1 MLLRFS
7 FIALQRLSPRFRAGI
22 FYLRL
27 IFRLQKLPAAL
38 KSNRKDKLKI
48 IFASI
53 PLKAD
58 KSQNA
63 QNRIK
68 KLKRRP
74 CLWKPESLSSALS

>member
-27 IFRLQKLPAAL
+27 IFRSQKLPAAL
-38 KSNRKDKLKI
+38 KNNRKDKLKT

-58 KSQNA
+58 K
-63 QNRIK
+63 K
-68 KLKRRP
+68 PKRA
-74 CLWKPESLSSALS
+74 KSY